1 MNKNKKLTVTQE
13 KVIELLLMS
22 KSISEIST
30 ELKLSRT
37 TIYEWKKD
45 SIFEA
50 NFNIRKRE
58 IREKIDMELYRL
70 TDSAVETIKNS
81 LNSKNESVKLKTA
94 VFLLNKFD
102 SYKIGSENPDVIDRE
117 NYFSEL

>member
-94 VFLLNKFD
+94 VFLLNKVD

-117 NYFSEL
+117 NFLSEF